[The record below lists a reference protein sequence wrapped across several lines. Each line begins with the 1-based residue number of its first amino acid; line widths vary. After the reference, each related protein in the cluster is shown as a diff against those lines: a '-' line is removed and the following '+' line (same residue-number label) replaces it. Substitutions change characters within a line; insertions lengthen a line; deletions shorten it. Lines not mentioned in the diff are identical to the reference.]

1 MPMLLE
7 KLSPSNI
14 PKKRSDW
21 GIYITFY
28 NWLLKKLA
36 KRYSCGAVYDT
47 IQIGETKFIHSVR
60 DNWFEL
66 ELKRFNLPTKVTI
79 NCQSVPYSITNNYF
93 QSCFFNWTESLVVY
107 YGGKGYSITRE
118 KTTSIEANLLGKIKT
133 SKPNDLVA
141 VTEFTAEIKKAPP
154 VTVVNSKKLEKGLP
168 KEPEKK
174 PLVKTNPL
182 GQEKKDSKLKQ
193 PQQERSEDPTI
204 SNNGN
209 DSNTIKRGKINID
222 LTF

>member
-1 MPMLLE
+1 MLLQ

-21 GIYITFY
+21 GVYITFY
-28 NWLLKKLA
+28 NWLLEKLA
-36 KRYSCGAVYDT
+36 KRYSRGAVYDI

-60 DNWFEL
+60 DYWFEQ
-66 ELKRFNLPTKVTI
+66 ELKRFNLSMKVTKK
-79 NCQSVPYSITNNYF
+79 NRSFPYSITNNYF
-93 QSCFFNWTESLVVY
+93 QSCFFNWTESLVAY
-107 YGGKGYSITRE
+107 YGEEWYSITRDKAMSI
-118 KTTSIEANLLGKIKT
+118 KTNLIGKIKT
-133 SKPNDLVA
+133 SEPNDLVT
-141 VTEFTAEIKKAPP
+141 VTEFIAEIKKATPA
-154 VTVVNSKKLEKGLP
+154 TVVNSKKLEKGLP